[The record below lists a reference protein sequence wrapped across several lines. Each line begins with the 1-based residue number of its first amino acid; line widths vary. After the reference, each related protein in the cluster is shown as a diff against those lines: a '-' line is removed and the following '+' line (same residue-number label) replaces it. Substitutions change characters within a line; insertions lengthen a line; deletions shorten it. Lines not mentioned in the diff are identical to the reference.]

1 MTSHMYPVAVGQRDP
16 AFKCPQGVERFC
28 KWLFPTGYMCTLLH
42 GHSGPHVAHAS
53 HVVRAISEW
62 ELPEE
67 LRVSEGL

>member
-16 AFKCPQGVERFC
+16 AFKYPQDKERFC
-28 KWLFPTGYMCTLLH
+28 KWNFPDGYVCTLLR
-42 GHSGPHVAHAS
+42 GHSGPHVG
-53 HVVRAISEW
+53 HVAGVVCAISEW